1 MDSKAP
7 LHEILQNERSLTWH
21 SRGFCGKGAMQKNG
35 LDHLPL
41 KMTKILKL
49 AALFSLMWV
58 SRDRTVVAMFENRIC
73 CRTEWPKLDD
83 DLTNDQF
90 PSLVPVS
97 KHVSAC

>member
-1 MDSKAP
+1 MAKDAVVGSDTGT
-7 LHEILQNERSLTWH
+7 SLLAVHTVV
-21 SRGFCGKGAMQKNG
+21 CNGAMQKNG